1 MCVCVSVSFHSNY
14 DPYVHIFI
22 SFSLGVSPFLPY
34 GKNFVTEL
42 PHVKKVNKD
51 GNSVIY
57 VRCEYLSVHNSTR
70 RSRIKN
76 GGRDTFQDKE
86 Q

>member
-1 MCVCVSVSFHSNY
+1 MHVCVIFHSGY

-22 SFSLGVSPFLPY
+22 SFSLGVSLFLPY

-42 PHVKKVNKD
+42 PHGKKVNKD
-51 GNSVIY
+51 GNCVIY
-57 VRCEYLSVHNSTR
+57 VRCEYLSVHNITG

-76 GGRDTFQDKE
+76 NGHGTLWDKE
-86 Q
+86 

>member
-1 MCVCVSVSFHSNY
+1 MCVCESFRSSY

-22 SFSLGVSPFLPY
+22 SFSLGVSLFLPY
-34 GKNFVTEL
+34 GKNFIIEL
-42 PHVKKVNKD
+42 PHGKKVNKD

-57 VRCEYLSVHNSTR
+57 VTCEYLSVHNIKG

-76 GGRDTFQDKE
+76 SGHGTLWDKE
-86 Q
+86 R